1 MAPPKKSTSRN
12 KRILHSNN
20 PSAEK
25 SYTSSQRSKKRK
37 KNLCEKLGPRWS
49 TREIEIFYEA
59 YRKYGQDWKKVASS
73 TYGRS
78 IEMVEALYN
87 MNRAY
92 LSLPEGTASVVG
104 LIAPMTDYY
113 NVMEGRDSERDNYHA
128 SGFQES
134 PKTNQGKVQMSFSNE
149 DYCTSH
155 SVAANGGCLSLLRS
169 LYNGSQPRVV
179 QKRTPRVPISYSN
192 KRNEW
197 KNHASGNES
206 SKKSEFH
213 VSSDEVAHGATLAL
227 AEASQRGGTST
238 TSMPCKIKE
247 NLKSSYEVS
256 GGRKGRPIEQF
267 SYDPSLMVDIESART
282 VKAHHKMKK
291 RYRKEK
297 VLDDK
302 DRQFHQS
309 VDYLTENRP
318 EAPIMDGV
326 GSLSVPEGKVDS
338 EISNADCELSF
349 PLVQKKKSRK
359 QSRGDGNIAVDA
371 LQTLADLS
379 SVMPITAMEPE
390 ASVQIVEET
399 DSFNLEN
406 KSCIEDKAKQVMVP
420 ETLNIEDTGYG
431 KSKPGSG
438 LSIVIPD
445 TKIPVDAH
453 LPENLKTATSGHIKP
468 MNNENQVT
476 LPIKQGSRSRCKMG
490 LRRLLTHQKTKPCDD
505 KLEKELMKYS
515 PSVQDRAFFLKDK
528 LSNCM
533 SSTLVRRWCTFEWFY
548 SAIDYPWFARREF
561 VEYLNHVGLKNIPR
575 LTRLEWSV
583 IRSSLGKPRRLSEF
597 FLHGERMKLK
607 LFRESTRKI
616 YADLRA
622 GSREGLP
629 TDLARPLT
637 VGQRV
642 IALLPNTLKVL
653 DGMVLTVNHDKYRIQ
668 FDNQEIGVELV
679 MDFDCMPFN
688 PRDNL
693 PVALRCQSR
702 STNKPPLACKE
713 PKANSH
719 PNLSRELEKAS
730 SPYTIDTL
738 VPCTTFNLAQ
748 HNTFPGNSLP
758 LWSMAPSLAN
768 TRAPSSIPHSLN
780 VSHELGCGVVDIV
793 RGSREKAQLMVN
805 VAIEVMLSTSQG
817 DDPLTIICGALHSF
831 ESFEYQKPLSKSQ
844 EYINDSLGPFN
855 QLCSLEHL
863 STSDL
868 ISPRSRRSDKD
879 YGGIPSNLITSCVAT
894 LLMIQACVEYP
905 YPPGDVAQILGLA
918 VKSLH
923 PRCSQN
929 LHFYKEIET
938 CIGRICSNLNSI

>member
-256 GGRKGRPIEQF
+256 GGRKGRPVEQF
-267 SYDPSLMVDIESART
+267 GYDPSLMVDIESART

-349 PLVQKKKSRK
+349 PLVQTKKSRK

-420 ETLNIEDTGYG
+420 ETFNIEDTGYG

-468 MNNENQVT
+468 MNNAPVENQVT

-583 IRSSLGKPRRLSEF
+583 IRSSLGKPRRLSEC

-607 LFRESTRKI
+607 LFRESVRQI

-679 MDFDCMPFN
+679 M
-688 PRDNL
+688 
-693 PVALRCQSR
+693 
-702 STNKPPLACKE
+702 
-713 PKANSH
+713 
-719 PNLSRELEKAS
+719 
-730 SPYTIDTL
+730 

-831 ESFEYQKPLSKSQ
+831 ESFEYQKPLSKSK

-894 LLMIQACVEYP
+894 LLMIQVIAMKLRTPLFHVYSDTTQSAVHP
-905 YPPGDVAQILGLA
+905 SVQGLNHPSTEFY
-918 VKSLH
+918 VRCYFVWFCPTTLRNMNFSMNSVGHCTKSL
-923 PRCSQN
+923 
-929 LHFYKEIET
+929 
-938 CIGRICSNLNSI
+938 